1 MTADDTRFSVPAVWN
16 PLLHEL
22 YNTPW
27 EDEDLDNAVHGRNND
42 IMAAA
47 LALRAVYKQ
56 EWKGCEAEDGVKATL
71 KAAREFHGGTFLT
84 PRQVKDMVAH
94 FAVHYSDIQV
104 PMDDYLDEHCGPVG
118 WHWLNQHG
126 QQQVREAVIK
136 ASELW
141 IEDVNVSNEVWV
153 FNKPGHS
160 T

>member
-84 PRQVKDMVAH
+84 PRQVKDMAAH
-94 FAVHYSDIQV
+94 FAVHYDDRTD
-104 PMDDYLDEHCGPVG
+104 PMRDYLREECNGVEWG
-118 WHWLNQHG
+118 WLNDSGRAHVEQIVKRPG
-126 QQQVREAVIK
+126 DIWVVG
-136 ASELW
+136 
-141 IEDVNVSNEVWV
+141 VNVSDDLWI
-153 FNKPGHS
+153 FTRPGHS